1 MSFLYVCVQFRASCV
16 ASREGIGRAF
26 AGVFGGHWGGI
37 GGHWG
42 ALGIFRAK
50 RLQTR
55 RRSYGVCETTVFAK
69 QKGEL
74 LEFMAPLEATV
85 ACSKK
90 TENLRRAENII
101 IL

>member
-1 MSFLYVCVQFRASCV
+1 M
-16 ASREGIGRAF
+16 F
-26 AGVFGGHWGGI
+26 AGNFELVVWLQERALGGHWRAFSEGIRGALGGI

-50 RLQTR
+50 RLQTK
-55 RRSYGVCETTVFAK
+55 RRSYGVCETTAFAK